1 MALFLF
7 LISSFGLLSALRIAR
22 AFRTRAVI
30 STELVT
36 KTGTLMCSTML
47 LSVFVGASS
56 VFSAVS
62 IAFSNLCCGFLLL
75 LWCERRQIDTLKSQ
89 TPIFLDRWILNMKLG
104 NSLSSARDAALRD
117 SSDRFHMLLRPLFLS
132 GANVPRTHLVLPSK
146 ILQEMKILASTSH
159 SALVRLE
166 NLREMVRKADDFRRK
181 SGQARRQTSIQAGVL
196 LFLHLALAIFVYRRH
211 GWQRHSDLIIMS
223 FTLAAGGLIWMQF
236 LARKSKWKI

>member
-22 AFRTRAVI
+22 TFRARAVI
-30 STELVT
+30 SSELVT

-47 LSVFVGASS
+47 VSVFGCATS
-56 VFSAVS
+56 VLNAIS
-62 IAFSNLCCGFLLL
+62 IACVNLCCGFLLL
-75 LWCERRQIDTLKSQ
+75 LWCERRQIDALKSQ

-104 NSLSSARDAALRD
+104 HSLSSARDAALRD
-117 SSDRFHMLLRPLFLS
+117 SSERFHVLLRPLFLS
-132 GANVPRTHLVLPSK
+132 GANVPRAHLVLPSK
-146 ILQEMKILASTSH
+146 ILHELKILASTSH
-159 SALVRLE
+159 SAIHRLE

-196 LFLHLALAIFVYRRH
+196 LFLHLALAVFVYRRH
-211 GWQRHSDLIIMS
+211 GWQRHSDLIILS
-223 FTLAAGGLIWMQF
+223 FLLAACGVGWMQL